1 LIRGRSGVDRPALR
15 HAIGDIQAATFC
27 VRKYN
32 RDYPRVSVHLAV
44 EVSMPDGEVVH
55 AVAVNLSPAGIQIAC
70 DRVTVN
76 SVLPVSHRRL
86 PKSTRQVDVCLRFPE
101 SSGMP
106 DVVNARCT
114 AVFSRRVAENEYRI
128 GLQFQEFEGDDFQKL
143 ECFFDDG
150 LQQVGS

>member
-1 LIRGRSGVDRPALR
+1 
-15 HAIGDIQAATFC
+15 
-27 VRKYN
+27 
-32 RDYPRVSVHLAV
+32 
-44 EVSMPDGEVVH
+44 MPDGEVVH